1 MAEIIDLTIDELIVN
16 PNTDTITATVPVA
29 RRQRAPPKCGYCG
42 IQGHTIRSCNDP
54 ETMNTVRELKQRV
67 GRFPPFQEIIDW
79 LQTIDV
85 RRLQFILSKYTY
97 SKYKKCSKEMCI
109 DILSVTIS
117 DKYRREESRAR
128 QLFRSVLHNNVVM
141 LWAQEHQNIPLQYMQ
156 YCEQFIAPLPTE
168 EECQLL
174 CDIIRSRNIPQTTP
188 YHTITRFRN
197 FIIYIYN
204 RNVNRLQPQQQQP
217 QQNNSIKYVITRK
230 TINEPIEIDCPICMD
245 TKKTPSILTT
255 TCGHQFCW
263 DCINRVLNKQTA
275 SRCVCPLCRTPIY
288 KLIQENI

>member
-1 MAEIIDLTIDELIVN
+1 MSEIIDLTADDVHIAPLLAEKK
-16 PNTDTITATVPVA
+16 A
-29 RRQRAPPKCGYCG
+29 RAPPKCGYCG

-85 RRLQFILSKYTY
+85 KRLQFILSKYTY
-97 SKYKKCSKEMCI
+97 SNYKKCSKEMCI
-109 DILSVTIS
+109 DSLSVAIS
-117 DKYRREESRAR
+117 DKYRREEYRAR
-128 QLFRSVLHNNVVM
+128 QLFLSVLLNNVVM
-141 LWAQEHQNIPLQYMQ
+141 LWAQEDQNIPLQYMQ

-188 YHTITRFRN
+188 YHTITRLRN

-204 RNVNRLQPQQQQP
+204 RNVYRLQPQQQQQY

-288 KLIQENI
+288 KLIQENL

>member
-29 RRQRAPPKCGYCG
+29 RRPRAPPKCGYCG
-42 IQGHTIRSCNDP
+42 IQGHTVRSCNDP
-54 ETMNTVRELKQRV
+54 ETMNTLRELKQRV

-97 SKYKKCSKEMCI
+97 SNYKKCPKEMCI
-109 DILSVTIS
+109 DILSVVIS
-117 DKYRREESRAR
+117 DRYRREEYRAR
-128 QLFRSVLHNNVVM
+128 QLLQGVLQTNVLM
-141 LWAQEHQNIPLQYMQ
+141 LWAQEDQNIPLQYTQ
-156 YCEQFIAPLPTE
+156 YCDQFIAPLPTE

-174 CDIIRSRNIPQTTP
+174 CDVIRSRNIPHTTP
-188 YHTITRFRN
+188 YHTITRLRN

-204 RNVNRLQPQQQQP
+204 QNVNRLHMHQQQ

-230 TINEPIEIDCPICMD
+230 TIIDPIEIDCPICMD
-245 TKKTPSILTT
+245 TKKTPDILTT
-255 TCGHQFCW
+255 MCGHQFCW
-263 DCINRVLNKQTA
+263 DCINRVLNKQTGN
-275 SRCVCPLCRTPIY
+275 RCNCPLCRAPIY
-288 KLIQENI
+288 KLVQDTIH

>member
-79 LQTIDV
+79 LQTMDV

-97 SKYKKCSKEMCI
+97 SNYKKCSKEMCI
-109 DILSVTIS
+109 DSLSVAIS

-141 LWAQEHQNIPLQYMQ
+141 LWAQEDQNIPLQYMQ

-188 YHTITRFRN
+188 YHTITRLRN

-204 RNVNRLQPQQQQP
+204 QNVNRLHPPQQP
-217 QQNNSIKYVITRK
+217 QNNSIKYVITRK
-230 TINEPIEIDCPICMD
+230 TINEPIEIDCPICME

-275 SRCVCPLCRTPIY
+275 NRCVCPLCRTPIY

>member
-1 MAEIIDLTIDELIVN
+1 
-16 PNTDTITATVPVA
+16 
-29 RRQRAPPKCGYCG
+29 
-42 IQGHTIRSCNDP
+42 
-54 ETMNTVRELKQRV
+54 
-67 GRFPPFQEIIDW
+67 
-79 LQTIDV
+79 
-85 RRLQFILSKYTY
+85 
-97 SKYKKCSKEMCI
+97 MCI
-109 DILSVTIS
+109 DSLSVAIS
-117 DKYRREESRAR
+117 DKYRREEYRAR
-128 QLFRSVLHNNVVM
+128 QLFLSVLLNNVVM
-141 LWAQEHQNIPLQYMQ
+141 LWAQEDQNIPLQYMQ

-188 YHTITRFRN
+188 YHTITRLRN

-204 RNVNRLQPQQQQP
+204 RNVYRLQPQQQQQY

-288 KLIQENI
+288 KLIQENL